1 MVHEAGCWYQG
12 VVCSVCG
19 EEAALAMFHHHAP
32 DLACFHGRTTH
43 PAPLAVT
50 LPVTREAAFVSPPIA
65 VTFQVM
71 PFIRWSD
78 ILTLR
83 TVFRTAYSTC
93 ACVG

>member
-12 VVCSVCG
+12 VVCCVCG

-50 LPVTREAAFVSPPIA
+50 LPVTREAAFVSPPVA

-71 PFIRWSD
+71 FYNSKSMIF
-78 ILTLR
+78 
-83 TVFRTAYSTC
+83 VFFK
-93 ACVG
+93 VWQIQ